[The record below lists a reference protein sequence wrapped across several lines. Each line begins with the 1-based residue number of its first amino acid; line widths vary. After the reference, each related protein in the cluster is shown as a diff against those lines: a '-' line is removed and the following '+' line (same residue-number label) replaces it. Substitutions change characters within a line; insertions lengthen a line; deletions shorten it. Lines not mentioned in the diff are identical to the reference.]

1 MKIRPFGVE
10 EWMNTYENDAVT
22 NIAETCVD
30 SLTVEALLDLSGRKE
45 ELLEEIRSLR
55 LSYGDIPGSDRLRD
69 LVADLYSGQRRE
81 NVLIMNGGAAANF
94 LALYTLVEAGDDV
107 VSVWPTYQQLTGIPE
122 SFGAKVT
129 LLPLSPEEGFL
140 PDPEALAGLVTDR
153 TRLICL
159 NNPNNPTGALMERDR
174 LEALVE
180 VARSVGAWIVCDE
193 VYRGLVHDPA
203 LDVPS
208 VADLYE
214 KGIST
219 GSMSKVFSLAG
230 LRVGWIVGPASF
242 IARAFSHRDYTT
254 ISCGRLDDLLA
265 TVALESQERLLER
278 NLTLVRR
285 SAEVLRQ
292 WVEGESRLDYVP
304 PRAGTTAFVHYDYD
318 LSSEEFCRRLFE
330 RDGTFIVPGSCFDR
344 DRWLRIGYAF
354 DPAMLRQGLER
365 ISAFLRELED
375 SGL

>member
-10 EWMNTYENDAVT
+10 EWMNAYENDAVT

-30 SLTVEALLDLSGRKE
+30 SLSVEALLDLSGRKE

-69 LVADLYSGQRRE
+69 LVADLYAGQRRE

-94 LALYTLVEAGDDV
+94 LALYTLVEAGDEV

-122 SFGAKVT
+122 SFGARVSI
-129 LLPLSPEEGFL
+129 LPLRPEEGFL

-159 NNPNNPTGALMERDR
+159 NNPNNPTGALMERGR

-180 VARSVGAWIVCDE
+180 VARSVGAWILCDE
-193 VYRGLVHDPA
+193 VYRGLVHDPG
-203 LDVPS
+203 LEVPS

-214 KGIST
+214 KGVST

-230 LRVGWIVGPASF
+230 LRVGWIVGPPPF

-254 ISCGRLDDLLA
+254 ISCGRIDDLLA

-278 NLTLVRR
+278 NLTIVRK
-285 SAEVLRQ
+285 SADVLRR
-292 WVEGESRLDYVP
+292 WVESESRLDYVP

-330 RDGTFIVPGSCFDR
+330 RDGTFVVPGSCFDR
-344 DRWLRIGYAF
+344 ERWLRIGYAF

-365 ISAFLRELED
+365 ISAFLRELEA